1 MSYFPDNVP
10 GNEEELRQYLQQQ
23 NTQIDWQ
30 RVGQLCEAKKETLKK
45 EKKKKK
51 VLRRKRLNEKEL
63 TIFRYGR
70 WRNHKSHFM

>member
-30 RVGQLCEAKKETLKK
+30 RVGQVCEAKKET
-45 EKKKKK
+45 
-51 VLRRKRLNEKEL
+51 
-63 TIFRYGR
+63 
-70 WRNHKSHFM
+70 